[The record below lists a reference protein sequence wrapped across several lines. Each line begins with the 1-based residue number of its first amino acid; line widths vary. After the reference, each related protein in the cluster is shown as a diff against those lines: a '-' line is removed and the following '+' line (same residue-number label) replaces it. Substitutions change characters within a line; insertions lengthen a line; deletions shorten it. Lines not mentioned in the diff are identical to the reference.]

1 MLEALRIGMLG
12 FGTVG
17 RGVADLLL
25 NHPDLLANRAGIPLR
40 LVRIA
45 TRNPERDR
53 GLALG
58 SVEVTGNVHRVVD
71 ATDLDVVVEL
81 IGGIIPTRD
90 LVHRALE
97 SGKHVITANK
107 ALIAEYGPD
116 LFALAH
122 SKGVQLGI
130 EAAVAGAVPIIKT
143 LRESLAGNRIDSVYG
158 ILNGTCNYIL
168 TEMRA
173 KGLPFARVLADAQAK
188 GFAEADPSFDIDGI
202 DAAHKL
208 AILSAIA
215 FGTPLDYGRI
225 LKEGIRHVSETDIAW
240 ANEMGYRIKLLAMSR
255 LREGLMEMTVRPVM
269 VPVGS
274 MVAAVEGVFNA
285 VFVHGDY
292 AGTTMYHGRGAGERP
307 TASAVVADLM
317 DLARDLRAGAK
328 ERVPSLSVPV
338 HHLRTLPIQSA
349 AQRQG
354 SFYIRMA
361 VVDRP
366 GVLAEITAIL
376 ARHAISI
383 DAIHQKGRSP
393 VEAVPL
399 VMVTHEST
407 EERITQALIEIEQ
420 LDSVREPPR
429 SIRIEAGLA

>member
-1 MLEALRIGMLG
+1 MEALRIGMLG

-25 NHPDLLANRAGIPLR
+25 NHQELLANRAGVPLR

-45 TRNPERDR
+45 TRTPERDR
-53 GLALG
+53 GLPLG
-58 SVEVTGNVHRVVD
+58 AVELTGNVNRVVD

-81 IGGIIPTRD
+81 IGGIIPARD
-90 LVHRALE
+90 LVYRSLE

-107 ALIAEYGPD
+107 ALIAEFGPE
-116 LFALAH
+116 LFAMAH
-122 SKGVQLGI
+122 SRGVQMGF
-130 EAAVAGAVPIIKT
+130 EAAVAGAVPVIKA
-143 LRESLAGNRIDSVYG
+143 LRESLSGNRIDLVYG

-168 TEMRA
+168 TEMRE
-173 KGLPFARVLADAQAK
+173 KGLPFGEVLAAAQAK
-188 GFAEADPSFDIDGI
+188 GYAEADPSFDIDGI

-208 AILSAIA
+208 AILAAIA
-215 FGTPLDYGRI
+215 FGAHLDFAHVD
-225 LKEGIRHVSETDIAW
+225 KEGIRHVSEVDIAW
-240 ANEMGYRIKLLAMSR
+240 ASEMGYRLKLLGLARMQ
-255 LREGLMEMTVRPVM
+255 EGLLEVGVRPVM

-274 MVAAVEGVFNA
+274 MVAAVEGVSNA

-317 DLARDLRAGAK
+317 DLARDLKAGAK
-328 ERVPSLSVPV
+328 SRVPPLSLPV
-338 HHLRTLPIQSA
+338 HHLRTVTIQTR
-349 AQRQG
+349 AQRRG
-354 SFYIRMA
+354 SFYIRLA
-361 VVDRP
+361 VADQP

-376 ARHAISI
+376 AKHAISL

-399 VMVTHEST
+399 VMVTHETT
-407 EERITQALIEIEQ
+407 EARMWMAMEEIEM

-429 SIRIEAGLA
+429 AIRIESELA